1 MKAINPGHF
10 LLTCRLDN
18 WVHLLEENHFHI
30 ARDRLPQALY
40 ISATALALAPAAAAE
55 SLIYRKRIRETKIE
69 KDPIFILGHW
79 RSGTT
84 YLQNVLS
91 RDEQFGWFDPVNTIG
106 LPYSLLL
113 GRLIQPPIEKG
124 IQNGRPQ
131 DNVQYSLDLPMEET
145 FGVLTISPYSIIHMI
160 AFPEN
165 YKKYIEGA
173 FVSDLPVEELRK
185 WERSYDYAV
194 RKLTYIKKGK
204 QLILKSPDN
213 TARIREL
220 LQALGISRAVVD
232 EGMRRLY
239 RGLTAMGGH
248 EAALLAA
255 REVAASGK
263 AHSLDNVA
271 ALLEAWNAKGLTT
284 AEAIEAHLA
293 QVRALNR
300 RIRGLMDLCGHRG
313 GCTQANRELL
323 LTWQAQW
330 GMPEEL
336 VDLAAE
342 FARGVDKPMPYM
354 NRLLEG
360 WRKSGA
366 LTVEAARAEHERFQA
381 AQKDAARPAA
391 PAKRVIEQQ
400 YEQRTYD
407 PDEFGDLSEEQ
418 LEELNRK

>member
-18 WVHLLEENHFHI
+18 WVHLLEENRFHI

-40 ISATALALAPAAAAE
+40 ISATSLALAPAAAAE
-55 SLIYRKRIRETKIE
+55 SLIYRRRIRETKIE

-91 RDEQFGWFDPVNTIG
+91 RDDQFGWFDPVNTIG

-113 GRLIQPPIEKG
+113 GRLIRPPIEKG

-173 FVSDLPVEELRK
+173 FVSDLPAEALSK
-185 WERSYDYAV
+185 WKRSYDYAV

-213 TARIREL
+213 TARVREL
-220 LQALGISRAVVD
+220 WGMYPDARFINIHRDPYKTIRSTIHMFRTEMDMLRLTEAPDNLDELIEDTVIGIFERMYRELFALEGFFPKNRYVDVAYTDFCRSPVDTLRGIY
-232 EGMRRLY
+232 RRLELS
-239 RGLTAMGGH
+239 GF
-248 EAALLAA
+248 ENAA
-255 REVAASGK
+255 
-263 AHSLDNVA
+263 
-271 ALLEAWNAKGLTT
+271 
-284 AEAIEAHLA
+284 
-293 QVRALNR
+293 
-300 RIRGLMDLCGHRG
+300 
-313 GCTQANRELL
+313 
-323 LTWQAQW
+323 
-330 GMPEEL
+330 P
-336 VDLAAE
+336 
-342 FARGVDKPMPYM
+342 
-354 NRLLEG
+354 
-360 WRKSGA
+360 
-366 LTVEAARAEHERFQA
+366 RFQA
-381 AQKDAARPAA
+381 YVNSQRGYQKNKFDISSRLVRKIN
-391 PAKRVIEQQ
+391 AKLGFYMEHYG
-400 YEQRTYD
+400 YEMR
-407 PDEFGDLSEEQ
+407 EVEE
-418 LEELNRK
+418 E

>member
-91 RDEQFGWFDPVNTIG
+91 RDEQFGCFDPVNTIG

-165 YKKYIEGA
+165 YKKYIE
-173 FVSDLPVEELRK
+173 LRL
-185 WERSYDYAV
+185 RRPQAH
-194 RKLTYIKKGK
+194 LHQKG
-204 QLILKSPDN
+204 QTAHSQKSGQHRAHP
-213 TARIREL
+213 
-220 LQALGISRAVVD
+220 RAVGHVSGRAVHQHPPRPLQD
-232 EGMRRLY
+232 RPLHDPHVPHRD
-239 RGLTAMGGH
+239 GL
-248 EAALLAA
+248 
-255 REVAASGK
+255 
-263 AHSLDNVA
+263 
-271 ALLEAWNAKGLTT
+271 
-284 AEAIEAHLA
+284 
-293 QVRALNR
+293 
-300 RIRGLMDLCGHRG
+300 
-313 GCTQANRELL
+313 
-323 LTWQAQW
+323 
-330 GMPEEL
+330 
-336 VDLAAE
+336 
-342 FARGVDKPMPYM
+342 
-354 NRLLEG
+354 
-360 WRKSGA
+360 
-366 LTVEAARAEHERFQA
+366 
-381 AQKDAARPAA
+381 A
-391 PAKRVIEQQ
+391 PADR
-400 YEQRTYD
+400 RA
-407 PDEFGDLSEEQ
+407 G
-418 LEELNRK
+418 

>member
-1 MKAINPGHF
+1 MK
-10 LLTCRLDN
+10 R
-18 WVHLLEENHFHI
+18 
-30 ARDRLPQALY
+30 R
-40 ISATALALAPAAAAE
+40 S
-55 SLIYRKRIRETKIE
+55 KRTRSS
-69 KDPIFILGHW
+69 FSGHW

-124 IQNGRPQ
+124 IRNGRPQ

-220 LQALGISRAVVD
+220 WGMYPDARFINIHRDPYKTVRSTIHMFRTEMDSLRLTEEPDNID
-232 EGMRRLY
+232 ELIENTVIDIFERMY
-239 RGLTAMGGH
+239 RELFELEGFFPNEPVRGH
-248 EAALLAA
+248 RVHRFLPRPGRYAA
-255 REVAASGK
+255 RYLPA
-263 AHSLDNVA
+263 
-271 ALLEAWNAKGLTT
+271 
-284 AEAIEAHLA
+284 
-293 QVRALNR
+293 
-300 RIRGLMDLCGHRG
+300 
-313 GCTQANRELL
+313 
-323 LTWQAQW
+323 
-330 GMPEEL
+330 
-336 VDLAAE
+336 
-342 FARGVDKPMPYM
+342 
-354 NRLLEG
+354 
-360 WRKSGA
+360 SGA
-366 LTVEAARAEHERFQA
+366 LR
-381 AQKDAARPAA
+381 
-391 PAKRVIEQQ
+391 
-400 YEQRTYD
+400 
-407 PDEFGDLSEEQ
+407 L
-418 LEELNRK
+418 

>member
-165 YKKYIEGA
+165 Y
-173 FVSDLPVEELRK
+173 
-185 WERSYDYAV
+185 
-194 RKLTYIKKGK
+194 
-204 QLILKSPDN
+204 
-213 TARIREL
+213 
-220 LQALGISRAVVD
+220 
-232 EGMRRLY
+232 
-239 RGLTAMGGH
+239 
-248 EAALLAA
+248 
-255 REVAASGK
+255 
-263 AHSLDNVA
+263 
-271 ALLEAWNAKGLTT
+271 
-284 AEAIEAHLA
+284 
-293 QVRALNR
+293 
-300 RIRGLMDLCGHRG
+300 
-313 GCTQANRELL
+313 
-323 LTWQAQW
+323 
-330 GMPEEL
+330 
-336 VDLAAE
+336 
-342 FARGVDKPMPYM
+342 
-354 NRLLEG
+354 
-360 WRKSGA
+360 
-366 LTVEAARAEHERFQA
+366 
-381 AQKDAARPAA
+381 
-391 PAKRVIEQQ
+391 
-400 YEQRTYD
+400 
-407 PDEFGDLSEEQ
+407 
-418 LEELNRK
+418 

>member
-40 ISATALALAPAAAAE
+40 ISATALALAPAAAE

-106 LPYSLLL
+106 LPLLAAA
-113 GRLIQPPIEKG
+113 RPAHPAADRKG
-124 IQNGRPQ
+124 HRNGRPQ

-185 WERSYDYAV
+185 WGAQLRLRRPQAHLHQKKQAAHSQKPGQHRAPSASCGACIRTRGSSTSTATPTRPSAPRSTCSAP
-194 RKLTYIKKGK
+194 RWTLLRLTEE
-204 QLILKSPDN
+204 PDN
-213 TARIREL
+213 IDELIENTVIDIFERMYREL
-220 LQALGISRAVVD
+220 FRA
-232 EGMRRLY
+232 
-239 RGLTAMGGH
+239 
-248 EAALLAA
+248 
-255 REVAASGK
+255 
-263 AHSLDNVA
+263 
-271 ALLEAWNAKGLTT
+271 
-284 AEAIEAHLA
+284 
-293 QVRALNR
+293 
-300 RIRGLMDLCGHRG
+300 
-313 GCTQANRELL
+313 
-323 LTWQAQW
+323 
-330 GMPEEL
+330 
-336 VDLAAE
+336 
-342 FARGVDKPMPYM
+342 
-354 NRLLEG
+354 
-360 WRKSGA
+360 
-366 LTVEAARAEHERFQA
+366 
-381 AQKDAARPAA
+381 
-391 PAKRVIEQQ
+391 
-400 YEQRTYD
+400 
-407 PDEFGDLSEEQ
+407 
-418 LEELNRK
+418 

>member
-185 WERSYDYAV
+185 WAAQLRLRRPQAH
-194 RKLTYIKKGK
+194 LHQKG
-204 QLILKSPDN
+204 
-213 TARIREL
+213 
-220 LQALGISRAVVD
+220 QAAHSQKPGQHRAHPRAVGHVSGCAVHQHPPRPLQD
-232 EGMRRLY
+232 RPLHDPHVPHRD
-239 RGLTAMGGH
+239 GL
-248 EAALLAA
+248 
-255 REVAASGK
+255 
-263 AHSLDNVA
+263 
-271 ALLEAWNAKGLTT
+271 
-284 AEAIEAHLA
+284 
-293 QVRALNR
+293 
-300 RIRGLMDLCGHRG
+300 
-313 GCTQANRELL
+313 
-323 LTWQAQW
+323 
-330 GMPEEL
+330 
-336 VDLAAE
+336 
-342 FARGVDKPMPYM
+342 
-354 NRLLEG
+354 
-360 WRKSGA
+360 
-366 LTVEAARAEHERFQA
+366 
-381 AQKDAARPAA
+381 A
-391 PAKRVIEQQ
+391 PAD
-400 YEQRTYD
+400 QRA
-407 PDEFGDLSEEQ
+407 G
-418 LEELNRK
+418 